1 MKTITLLF
9 LIFLLSAC
17 APASR
22 PVPTP
27 TATAGPGA
35 VALLSTP
42 QVLPTPLSAG
52 KTASYND
59 LSIKI
64 EQAEFNERYKTE
76 YGTFRDASP
85 DQKFLWI
92 QFSLET
98 VDKKG
103 VPVPDSDHFSALYG
117 SVEYKPTYGH
127 RDGAPDYSSLGPN
140 LFPGGSHQVW
150 LRFDLPAEADLSDVQ
165 FAFLPESTRISSSR
179 SSGTAYYDHPA
190 FLWRL
195 NP

>member
-1 MKTITLLF
+1 MKITILLAF
-9 LIFLLSAC
+9 ILLLSAC

-22 PVPTP
+22 AVPTP

-35 VALLSTP
+35 VTLLSTP
-42 QVLPTPLSAG
+42 QVLPTPLPAG
-52 KTASYND
+52 QTAAYNG
-59 LSIKI
+59 LSVKIK
-64 EQAEFNERYKTE
+64 QAEFNDRYKTE
-76 YGTFRDASP
+76 YGTFRDATP
-85 DQKFLWI
+85 GVKFLWI
-92 QFSLET
+92 QLSLET
-98 VDKKG
+98 VDKEG
-103 VPVPDSDHFSALYG
+103 VPVPDADHFSALYG
-117 SVEYKPTYGH
+117 LAEYKPTYGH
-127 RDGAPDYSSLGPN
+127 RDGAPDYSSLGPI